1 MLTGYCGR
9 ISKLSSVRTIPADYF
24 TQRLVDLRRNK
35 SLGAAVRQPN
45 LAEQVRREHREA
57 AVPGD
62 VQFQNSAE
70 DCRLK
75 PGFRSTKSQEDD
87 TDSRVLPVSE
97 DEVAKILV
105 VCEKKPAICL
115 RKRQPGVVGQR
126 SP

>member
-9 ISKLSSVRTIPADYF
+9 ISKLSSARTIPADYS
-24 TQRLVDLRRNK
+24 TQRLIDLQRNK

-62 VQFQNSAE
+62 VQFQHSAE

-87 TDSRVLPVSE
+87 TDSRVLPVSK
-97 DEVAKILV
+97 DEVAEVLV
-105 VCEKKPAICL
+105 VRQEKAAICFG
-115 RKRQPGVVGQR
+115 KRQPGVIR
-126 SP
+126 